1 MLEEMLT
8 VDNMDDEVYMDGI
21 LGEILQELRENKI
34 DIEELSKNKRRVVVG
49 SFHTLNSLISQWHL
63 EKRYSIVDIVVALD
77 NYGYSIGDVLSV
89 LSCENQLFLREAL
102 AKKYNKKIVT
112 VTDSSDFFE

>member
-8 VDNMDDEVYMDGI
+8 IDNIDDEVYMDGI
-21 LGEILQELRENKI
+21 LGEILKEFKENNI

-49 SFHTLNSLISQWHL
+49 AFHKLNSLISQWHL
-63 EKRYSIVDIVVALD
+63 EKRYSIVDVVVALD
-77 NYGYSIGDVLSV
+77 NYGYSISDVISV
-89 LSCENQLFLREAL
+89 LSCENNLFLRETL
-102 AKKYNKKIVT
+102 AKKYNRKVVT